1 VPLREVSIIE
11 INRENGVYQF
21 LYGSKIV
28 LFHYCGRKWYT
39 LYINLS
45 GQYQVVPSFGYW
57 RLRKIEEIFDFA
69 LFIFSGL
76 ESHFFEL
83 ALSILLSLGSDVLE
97 RLISM
102 DLHLF

>member
-1 VPLREVSIIE
+1 VLLREVSKIE
-11 INRENGVYQF
+11 INRENGAYQF
-21 LYGSKIV
+21 LNGSKIV
-28 LFHYCGRKWYT
+28 LHHDCGRKWYS
-39 LYINLS
+39 LQINLS

-57 RLRKIEEIFDFA
+57 RLREIEEIFDFA
-69 LFIFSGL
+69 LFLFSGL

-97 RLISM
+97 CLISM